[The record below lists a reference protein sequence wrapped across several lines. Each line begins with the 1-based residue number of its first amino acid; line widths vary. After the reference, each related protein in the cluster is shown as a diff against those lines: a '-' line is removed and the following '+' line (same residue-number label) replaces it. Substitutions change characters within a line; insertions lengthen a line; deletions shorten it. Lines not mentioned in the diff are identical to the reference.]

1 MPILSSH
8 PPEQVG
14 QEVIDAGGPPPV
26 RPQKRNCPQV
36 RSPRSELPS
45 KKRHLDHSSS
55 SPVHHSNPR
64 PRRRVIREDSDDFNF
79 CLQMPDA
86 TGYEEPCQ
94 GQGNSFEE
102 SPPPSLHS
110 EQQWDSDKLKE
121 EHQSDDKSHEC
132 ASSREEQDNEGP
144 EEFTSHSLGPDLQQY
159 TELQAQFTA
168 LEAQRNGE
176 IREGI
181 INHND
186 DGIVDIDTYQADQER
201 QASSMDED
209 PLTSLRQ
216 SSVTVQDLRPCTV
229 ELYERLWCSKIAM
242 ASVSVPAN
250 GPTNPPRV
258 APETQP
264 GLTNQKQ
271 HNCVR
276 IRSELPS
283 NIEPPYLPHLLF
295 SERSPSQH
303 LFDMQFIKKDHLCT
317 LAIGCVQMVNIDAW
331 FCTHFSHENGEA
343 TSKLVEVHKAYADQS
358 PKEKA
363 KLVKRVK
370 TAVDLNISVNARNA
384 TAGPS
389 ATASSS
395 KDKTK
400 APAQTNERP

>member
-64 PRRRVIREDSDDFNF
+64 PRRRVIREDSVDFNF

-216 SSVTVQDLRPCTV
+216 SSVTVQGEPTSLPVDLPSQPYPPPPMNYLPCYFLSYSLDNVGFSLLTQV
-229 ELYERLWCSKIAM
+229 LYFSCSLSRRHTIERL
-242 ASVSVPAN
+242 P
-250 GPTNPPRV
+250 
-258 APETQP
+258 
-264 GLTNQKQ
+264 
-271 HNCVR
+271 
-276 IRSELPS
+276 
-283 NIEPPYLPHLLF
+283 
-295 SERSPSQH
+295 
-303 LFDMQFIKKDHLCT
+303 
-317 LAIGCVQMVNIDAW
+317 
-331 FCTHFSHENGEA
+331 EA
-343 TSKLVEVHKAYADQS
+343 T
-358 PKEKA
+358 PGA
-363 KLVKRVK
+363 K
-370 TAVDLNISVNARNA
+370 
-384 TAGPS
+384 AGPEG
-389 ATASSS
+389 AAGCNV
-395 KDKTK
+395 
-400 APAQTNERP
+400 P